1 MNCRSCGVDVTGKRF
16 CTNCGTA
23 TPLGTAGPFAPPGAT
38 QTQSPPV
45 PPPGYAA
52 QPSGKRIPAGIC
64 GILLGGLGIHKF
76 LLGYTTA
83 GIIMLVIGLFSCG
96 VASAV
101 IGLIE
106 GVIYLTKSDQEFDAT
121 YVAGKKEWF

>member
-23 TPLGTAGPFAPPGAT
+23 TPLGTAGPFVPHGAT
-38 QTQSPPV
+38 QAPAPPL